1 MMLCISYFLAEQK
14 RDNQQDESGL
24 HEHQSPK
31 RYPGCYAMRVIENS
45 EQKYMDV
52 DPIWM
57 IHRLV
62 DSERGEQR
70 QEYIGMLLQVFRE
83 QRVEEIV
90 LEELQQNGGGMLLYN
105 WVDCGDGRQCL
116 HGRAGGV
123 FLSIYTIIVRQSAM
137 SLLSLCH

>member
-1 MMLCISYFLAEQK
+1 
-14 RDNQQDESGL
+14 
-24 HEHQSPK
+24 
-31 RYPGCYAMRVIENS
+31 MRVIENS

-70 QEYIGMLLQVFRE
+70 QEYVGMLLQVFRE

-90 LEELQQNGGGMLLYN
+90 LEELQ
-105 WVDCGDGRQCL
+105 
-116 HGRAGGV
+116 
-123 FLSIYTIIVRQSAM
+123 
-137 SLLSLCH
+137 